1 MWEGRTGDQIINY
14 VASVRGDNRGIV
26 KHADELAERL
36 DLDTTKRVRDLSSG
50 NKRKLGLVIAMM
62 HSPELLVLD
71 EPTGGLD
78 PLVQQT
84 FHEMMDEC
92 RAKGKTV
99 FLSSHVL
106 SEVQAIC
113 DRVGI
118 LRDGELK
125 AVESVEKIT
134 NVEFHWVDVTFRDA
148 IPAGLQQA
156 LESMPSITDVS
167 TNGSRVRMRMIGD
180 FDPLLRVISGGYVE
194 MLHVEEPS
202 LERSSWPFTA
212 ATRRTD
218 YDWHRSWKHAAYIWK
233 QILYWG
239 LGLGVLGLYIDFI
252 ASSPDII
259 SGYAELFETM
269 PPALLQAFGA
279 SDVALFT
286 TSEGWI
292 VSIFVSEAAIF
303 LSVFA
308 VMAGLNITA
317 NDEQSGVMDVILS
330 LPISRAAYML
340 ERWIGY
346 ALIGLAITV
355 LTAAITVAGII
366 GMNIDASQ
374 DVILKSILNLYP
386 AALLVMTVTCLLA
399 TALPRRALAIGVSAA
414 FVVVSYIF
422 NVIGAS
428 ASGAIADFM
437 ESVSYF
443 SYIHGEAFVLGTYNP
458 ADSFIVIAA
467 ILVGFA
473 LSLRMFVSRDIGI

>member
-1 MWEGRTGDQIINY
+1 MASDSVIEIRGLSKTYGSSKKQTLALNRLDLTVNQGEIFGYLGPNGAGKTTTIRLLLDLIRPSAGSASIFGLDIRADSVEIHRRIGFLPGELSLWEGRTGDQIINY
-14 VASVRGDNRGIV
+14 VASVRGDTRGIV

-84 FHEMMDEC
+84 FHEMMDEY

-134 NVEFHWVDVTFRDA
+134 NVEFHWIDVTFRDA

-202 LERSSWPFTA
+202 LE
-212 ATRRTD
+212 
-218 YDWHRSWKHAAYIWK
+218 
-233 QILYWG
+233 
-239 LGLGVLGLYIDFI
+239 
-252 ASSPDII
+252 
-259 SGYAELFETM
+259 E
-269 PPALLQAFGA
+269 
-279 SDVALFT
+279 
-286 TSEGWI
+286 
-292 VSIFVSEAAIF
+292 IF
-303 LSVFA
+303 LAFY
-308 VMAGLNITA
+308 
-317 NDEQSGVMDVILS
+317 SGDK
-330 LPISRAAYML
+330 
-340 ERWIGY
+340 E
-346 ALIGLAITV
+346 
-355 LTAAITVAGII
+355 
-366 GMNIDASQ
+366 N
-374 DVILKSILNLYP
+374 
-386 AALLVMTVTCLLA
+386 
-399 TALPRRALAIGVSAA
+399 
-414 FVVVSYIF
+414 
-422 NVIGAS
+422 
-428 ASGAIADFM
+428 
-437 ESVSYF
+437 
-443 SYIHGEAFVLGTYNP
+443 
-458 ADSFIVIAA
+458 
-467 ILVGFA
+467 
-473 LSLRMFVSRDIGI
+473 